1 MLPGFFMFLTAPALP
16 AGVRAIVVA
25 LVPIFVLP
33 MALALGLSAPT
44 RGGPRGRPRRGGG
57 GDGRAS
63 GRAARGRR
71 YRDAAARA
79 DLAALLR
86 VEASYLAWR
95 RPHGLHPFEV
105 LFGASLVS
113 IALTWPFAVAT
124 GQMVH
129 PTGWGRP
136 EWAML
141 AVGVLNAG
149 AYSGYVWLIGAAGSV
164 FASQIAY
171 LVTGFGVAWSM
182 LLLGERYPPPVWVA
196 FALILAATALVQ
208 PREG

>member
-1 MLPGFFMFLTAPALP
+1 MAVATVGLPGGLP
-16 AGVRAIVVA
+16 AGVGTGM
-25 LVPIFVLP
+25 LL
-33 MALALGLSAPT
+33 LALISPFCYAI
-44 RGGPRGRPRRGGG
+44 
-57 GDGRAS
+57 
-63 GRAARGRR
+63 
-71 YRDAAARA
+71 
-79 DLAALLR
+79 
-86 VEASYLAWR
+86 EASYLALR
-95 RPHGLHPFEV
+95 GPHGLHPFEV

-113 IALTWPFAVAT
+113 IALTWPLAAAT